1 MMEVIGWIGGIF
13 LSLCAVPEMLRAIKH
28 KQCYIGHGMLF
39 LWGVGE
45 VCLFIYE
52 FKTMAYARMIN
63 YLFNIICI
71 SILYYYK
78 LRKQKPAPRFA

>member
-13 LSLCAVPEMLRAIKH
+13 LSLCAVPEMLRAIKD

-39 LWGVGE
+39 CGVLVKFAYLSTSLKLWR
-45 VCLFIYE
+45 
-52 FKTMAYARMIN
+52 MHMIN

>member
-13 LSLCAVPEMLRAIKH
+13 LSLCAVPEMLRAIKD

-45 VCLFIYE
+45 ICLFIYE